1 MRERDGL
8 GILVL
13 TQQGVERDEH
23 LNAVGVGIANHLR
36 QIVQRVTGCLPCS
49 EGRRSDIDGIG
60 TGLDSRAGYLSV
72 SGRSEEAKRYITMP
86 AVTDTFI
93 ECLVP
98 YCGISMH

>member
-1 MRERDGL
+1 MRECNGL
-8 GILVL
+8 WVLVL
-13 TQQGVERDEH
+13 MEQGVERDEH
-23 LNAVGVGIANHLR
+23 LYAVGMGITNHLG
-36 QIVQRVTGCLPCS
+36 QVVQRVTGCLPCS
-49 EGRRSDIDGIG
+49 EGRGTDIDGIG

-72 SGRSEEAKRYITMP
+72 SGRSEQAKRYITMP

>member
-8 GILVL
+8 GVL
-13 TQQGVERDEH
+13 FLMEQGVERDQH
-23 LNAVGVGIANHLR
+23 LYAVAVSIANHLR
-36 QIVQRVTGCLPCS
+36 QVVQRVTGRLPGS
-49 EGRRSDIDGIG
+49 EGRRTDIDGIG
-60 TGLDSRAGYLSV
+60 AGLDSRTGYLFV
-72 SGRSEEAKRYITMP
+72 LCRSEEAKRYITMP